1 MSSGDAEARLLIAD
15 DEPLFL
21 KTTTALLRRE
31 GFACV
36 AAANGAEALEALAT
50 QPIDLV
56 ISDLNMPGN
65 LQLELLRG
73 SRAAHPQV
81 PLIVVTGAPSLPTAI
96 EGVRLG
102 IADYLLKPVRYDDLL
117 ASVRRALRNAQ
128 GRAVATS
135 AGGNAADSTGDGCVL
150 GDSPAFR
157 ETLEMVDRIAAADAN
172 VLVTGESGVG
182 KEVIA
187 RLIHRKSRRH
197 DAPCQVIDCTA
208 IPESLFES
216 ILFGHAKGA
225 FTGAIKDQA
234 GLLCQSDG
242 GVAFFDEIGELN
254 AASQAKLLRAIQEQT
269 VTPVGMMQAVK
280 FNARFICATN
290 RNLELEVKA
299 GRFRQD
305 LYYRLAVIHLELPP
319 LRERG
324 DDVLLLAQRFLQ
336 QFSAGQEMSFDAEAL
351 DALQRHA
358 WPGNVRELRNAV
370 ERGAALATD
379 GVVRLK
385 DLPPVLQSA
394 AAVLDES
401 SADAPTSRGAVV
413 GQADRDYLV
422 SLLEETHGNVAGAA
436 RLAGLS
442 RQGMHKLL
450 KRHELEPA
458 KYRPTAE
465 RSGG

>member
-1 MSSGDAEARLLIAD
+1 MSGRDARARLLVAD

-21 KTTTALLRRE
+21 QTTIALLSRE
-31 GFACV
+31 GFECV
-36 AAANGAEALEALAT
+36 AAANGAEALAALAT
-50 QPIDLV
+50 QRIDLV

-65 LQLELLRG
+65 LQLELLRS
-73 SRAAHPQV
+73 SRATQPQV
-81 PLIVVTGAPSLPTAI
+81 PLIVVTGAASLPTAI

-117 ASVRRALRNAQ
+117 ASVRRALQNRP
-128 GRAVATS
+128 GRLA
-135 AGGNAADSTGDGCVL
+135 AADVEAPVEEPDDVGVIGE
-150 GDSPAFR
+150 SPAFR
-157 ETLEMVDRIAAADAN
+157 STLELVDRIAAADAN
-172 VLVTGESGVG
+172 VLITGESGVG

-187 RLIHRKSRRH
+187 RMIHRKSRRRN
-197 DAPCQVIDCTA
+197 APCQVIDCTA

-234 GLLCQSDG
+234 GLLCQADD

-269 VTPVGMMQAVK
+269 VTPVGMMEIVK
-280 FNARFICATN
+280 FDARFICATN

-305 LYYRLAVIHLELPP
+305 LYYRLAVIHIELPP
-319 LRERG
+319 LRQRG
-324 DDVLLLAQRFLQ
+324 DDVLLLAQCFLQ
-336 QFSAGQEMSFDAEAL
+336 KFSGEQELKFADDAL
-351 DALQRHA
+351 DALQRHT

-379 GVVRLK
+379 GVVRLH
-385 DLPPVLQSA
+385 DLPTALHATASDDEESA
-394 AAVLDES
+394 
-401 SADAPTSRGAVV
+401 TSRGAIV
-413 GQADRDYLV
+413 GRADRDYLV
-422 SLLEETHGNVAGAA
+422 SLLEETHGNVARAA
-436 RLAGLS
+436 RIAGLS

-450 KRHELEPA
+450 KRHELTPA
-458 KYRPTAE
+458 AFRRAAE
-465 RSGG
+465 RRGG

>member
-1 MSSGDAEARLLIAD
+1 
-15 DEPLFL
+15 
-21 KTTTALLRRE
+21 
-31 GFACV
+31 
-36 AAANGAEALEALAT
+36 
-50 QPIDLV
+50 
-56 ISDLNMPGN
+56 
-65 LQLELLRG
+65 
-73 SRAAHPQV
+73 
-81 PLIVVTGAPSLPTAI
+81 
-96 EGVRLG
+96 
-102 IADYLLKPVRYDDLL
+102 
-117 ASVRRALRNAQ
+117 
-128 GRAVATS
+128 
-135 AGGNAADSTGDGCVL
+135 
-150 GDSPAFR
+150 
-157 ETLEMVDRIAAADAN
+157 
-172 VLVTGESGVG
+172 
-182 KEVIA
+182 
-187 RLIHRKSRRH
+187 
-197 DAPCQVIDCTA
+197 VIDCTA

-216 ILFGHAKGA
+216 ILFGHARGA

-269 VTPVGMMQAVK
+269 VTPVGMMQPVK

-319 LRERG
+319 LRQRG

-336 QFSAGQEMSFDAEAL
+336 KFSGGQELTFADDAL

-379 GVVRLK
+379 GVVRLH
-385 DLPPVLQSA
+385 DLPTALHAATNDDEESA
-394 AAVLDES
+394 
-401 SADAPTSRGAVV
+401 TSRGAIV
-413 GQADRDYLV
+413 GRADRDYLI
-422 SLLEETHGNVAGAA
+422 SLLEETHGNVARAA
-436 RLAGLS
+436 RIAGLS

-450 KRHELEPA
+450 KRHELEAA
-458 KYRPTAE
+458 KYRATAE